1 MAMTITTKLT
11 SVQYTDAVILPIEEP
26 RLVWVTYNTIADD
39 PDDNLLA
46 TIKTTV
52 LKFGEN
58 DDVSGQPA
66 LVQAIWNAV
75 FVSPKP
81 PVA

>member
-1 MAMTITTKLT
+1 MITSTTVLS
-11 SVQYTDAVILPIEEP
+11 SVIYQDATVKPTVSPRQVIAVYQI
-26 RLVWVTYNTIADD
+26 IIDD
-39 PDDNLLA
+39 PDDGIEAIVRTNA
-46 TIKTTV
+46 YS
-52 LKFGEN
+52 FGEN